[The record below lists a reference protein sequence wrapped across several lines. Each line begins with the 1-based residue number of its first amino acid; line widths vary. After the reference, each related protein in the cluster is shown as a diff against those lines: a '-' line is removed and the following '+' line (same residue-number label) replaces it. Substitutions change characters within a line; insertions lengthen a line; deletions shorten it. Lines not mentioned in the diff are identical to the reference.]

1 MMKKGNDNS
10 STALLAQ
17 FREAFYLLLS
27 RTFSRELDQEMLK
40 GAEQVSRGLLE
51 AWELMEIP
59 SNPDVETGKTL
70 LETFFSE
77 FREKEGDGVIEELA
91 REYAALFLGV
101 GPKTVSL
108 CESVYR
114 SKFGLLYQSTLFD
127 VQQSYREIGMAK
139 SDQYREPDD
148 HIAVELSYMARL
160 CNMTREAVSA
170 GRAGRAQA
178 LQYLSLQRAFLE
190 GHLLQWVPRFSQDL
204 IAAASPGFYRA
215 IAHLLKGYI
224 GIDGRLIDSMIQEL
238 NDTPRSK
245 RSKKKVSS
253 DRPATHH

>member
-1 MMKKGNDNS
+1 VMKKGNDTS
-10 STALLAQ
+10 STALLGQ

-27 RTFSRELDQEMLK
+27 RAFSREPDQEMLK
-40 GAEQVSRGLLE
+40 SAEQVSRGLLD
-51 AWELMEIP
+51 AWELMELP
-59 SNPDVETGKTL
+59 SDPDVQAGKTL

-77 FREKEGDGVIEELA
+77 LPQRNADELIEQLA
-91 REYAALFLGV
+91 RQYAALFLGV

-160 CNMTREAVSA
+160 CNMTRGAASA

-178 LQYLSLQRAFLE
+178 LQHLRLQQAFLK

-204 IAAASPGFYRA
+204 IVTAPPGFYRA
-215 IAHLLKGYI
+215 FAHLLKGYI